1 MARTTIDQLKKKR
14 LAAGTVAERA
24 AFEETYAAASLAL
37 RVGEQIRAAREAV
50 GLSQRDLAQR
60 MGTSQAAIARLEAGA
75 VGATLTTLQRAAVA
89 LDRLITV
96 ELRPAS

>member
-1 MARTTIDQLKKKR
+1 MARTTIDQLKKQR
-14 LAAGTVAERA
+14 LAAGTAAERA

-89 LDRLITV
+89 LDLLITV

>member
-14 LAAGTVAERA
+14 LAAGTAAERA

-60 MGTSQAAIARLEAGA
+60 MGTSQAAVGRLEAGA
-75 VGATLTTLQRAAVA
+75 VGAKLTTLQRTAVA
-89 LDRLITV
+89 LDLLITV
-96 ELRPAS
+96 EPRPAS